1 MRAPTTFHLYKT
13 SHLDF
18 APFSIPS
25 GLSVELLLLCG
36 NVSGMWTKTIWIYLL
51 QNVMERLWKMTYFRW
66 DLFVIFLSQNVS
78 NYRNIFKKN
87 IKIVVFDLLNYLW
100 CHFYYFVSNS
110 IFFNAHRISGSRKT
124 LKMLQGGQKLTSKYE
139 WAFRCI

>member
-36 NVSGMWTKTIWIYLL
+36 NVSGMWTKAIWIYLL
-51 QNVMERLWKMTYFRW
+51 QNVMETMKD
-66 DLFVIFLSQNVS
+66 DLFFDVVCLLFFLEF
-78 NYRNIFKKN
+78 FK
-87 IKIVVFDLLNYLW
+87 F
-100 CHFYYFVSNS
+100 
-110 IFFNAHRISGSRKT
+110 
-124 LKMLQGGQKLTSKYE
+124 LKLKCLEEKQ
-139 WAFRCI
+139 

>member
-36 NVSGMWTKTIWIYLL
+36 NVSGMWTKAIWIYLL
-51 QNVMERLWKMTYFRW
+51 QNVMETMKD
-66 DLFVIFLSQNVS
+66 DLFLMWFV
-78 NYRNIFKKN
+78 
-87 IKIVVFDLLNYLW
+87 
-100 CHFYYFVSNS
+100 CYFS
-110 IFFNAHRISGSRKT
+110 
-124 LKMLQGGQKLTSKYE
+124 
-139 WAFRCI
+139 